1 MKKIVALALAIITI
15 FGTVACTSPSVTA
28 AVLKSD
34 KSRIT
39 SPSASQTNITAL
51 VNGNNDFA
59 FNLYQAL
66 RGTDGNLFYSPYSI
80 SLALA
85 MTYGGARSTTETQM
99 ADALKFTLPQDR
111 LHPAFDAV
119 DLALASRGQGAQ
131 GTDEKGFRLHIAN
144 DIWGQKDFSF
154 LQSYLDLLAQNYG
167 AGLRVIDFAKNPEQA
182 RLVINQ
188 QVSQETE
195 EKIKDLLPQG
205 SVTDLT
211 RLVLTNAIYF
221 NAAWQY
227 QFEKTATSNGDFFLL
242 NGDKISVPMMRQT
255 ESFGYL
261 DGDGYQVVELPY
273 DGRELSMLVILPD
286 QGNFDAFEASLS
298 GQTLED
304 IIGKIQNKEVNLS
317 MPKFTYQSSFGLK
330 QALTSLGITDA
341 FLPGMADLSGMDG
354 EKDLYIQDV
363 VHKAFVAVD
372 ENGTE
377 AAAATG
383 VVVGTTSMPSEIITM
398 DVNRPF
404 IFVIRDI
411 GTGTVLFAG
420 RVVNPS

>member
-1 MKKIVALALAIITI
+1 M
-15 FGTVACTSPSVTA
+15 
-28 AVLKSD
+28 
-34 KSRIT
+34 
-39 SPSASQTNITAL
+39 AL

-66 RGTDGNLFYSPYSI
+66 RGTDSNLFYSPYSI

-85 MTYGGARSTTETQM
+85 MTYAGVSSTTETQM
-99 ADALKFTLPQDR
+99 AGILKFTIPQDR
-111 LHPAFDAV
+111 LHPAFNAI
-119 DLALASRGQGAQ
+119 DLMLTSRGQGAQ

-144 DIWGQKDFSF
+144 DIWGQRGFSF

-167 AGLRVIDFAKNPEQA
+167 AGLRVIDFTQDPEQS
-182 RLVINQ
+182 RLVINK
-188 QVSQETE
+188 QVSLETE
-195 EKIKDLLPQG
+195 EKINNLLQQG

-211 RLVLTNAIYF
+211 RLVLTNAVYF

-227 QFEKTATSNGDFFLL
+227 HFEKSATSNGDFFLL
-242 NGDKISVPMMRQT
+242 NGENISVPMIKQM

-261 DGDGYQVVELPY
+261 KSDGYQVVELPY
-273 DGRELSMLVILPD
+273 DGRELSMLIILPD
-286 QGNFDAFEASLS
+286 QGQFDTFEASLS
-298 GQTLED
+298 GQTLKD
-304 IIGKIQNKEVNLS
+304 IVGKIENKEVDLS

-330 QALTSLGITDA
+330 QALSSLGITDA
-341 FLPGMADLSGMDG
+341 FTPNSADFSGIDG
-354 EKDLYIQDV
+354 KKDLYIQDV
-363 VHKAFVAVD
+363 VHQAYVAVNED
-372 ENGTE
+372 GTE

-383 VVVGTTSMPSEIITM
+383 VVVGITSMPSEIITL

-411 GTGTVLFAG
+411 GTRTVLFAG